1 METTTDITTDQV
13 NKFLQPE
20 ITEIAVIKT
29 KKNETVSVQ
38 GSIVKVIHVLKKIIS
53 ILDNILNIFL
63 YNSQKIN
70 NGVYRQYPQHYSL

>member
-29 KKNETVSVQ
+29 KKNKTVSVQ
-38 GSIVKVIHVLKKIIS
+38 GSIVKIIHVLKNIIS
-53 ILDNILNIFL
+53 ILDNTLNIFL
-63 YNSQKIN
+63 YNSHKIN
-70 NGVYRQYPQHYSL
+70 NGVYIYRQYPQH